1 MNRLMGRIHGMGRAQ
16 KTAAADPQNLGGNN
30 NPPMV
35 SGTQYANGTASP
47 GGTPN
52 SAGPAAGQ
60 MATGLQPVTAGTGP
74 SAGAVTAS
82 GRGGISVASPPGPM
96 VMPMQAVT
104 VGPTSSQYVTLGA
117 QDLVP
122 LITADGAPV
131 PATAPGRW
139 GQVRAAG
146 RA

>member
-1 MNRLMGRIHGMGRAQ
+1 MGRIRGMGQAQ
-16 KTAAADPQNLGGNN
+16 KTAAAPQNLGGNN

-35 SGTQYANGTASP
+35 SGTQYAGGTASP

-52 SAGPAAGQ
+52 SAGGGGAAGQ
-60 MATGLQPVTAGTGP
+60 QATGLQPVTAGTGP

-104 VGPTSSQYVTLGA
+104 VGPTSSQYVTLGQ

-122 LITADGAPV
+122 IITADGAPL

>member
-1 MNRLMGRIHGMGRAQ
+1 MGRIRGMGQAQ
-16 KTAAADPQNLGGNN
+16 KTAAAPQNLGGNN

-35 SGTQYANGTASP
+35 SGTQYASGTASP

-52 SAGPAAGQ
+52 SAGGGGAAGQ
-60 MATGLQPVTAGTGP
+60 QATGLQPVTAGTGP

-104 VGPTSSQYVTLGA
+104 VGPTSSQYVTLGQ

-122 LITADGAPV
+122 IITADGAPL